1 MRYTNFCQLYINKFL
16 FFFNFLQEK
25 QADHLSRLKE
35 KISTPE
41 GVPRLFD
48 LIKVQDERMKLAF
61 FAALGNTV
69 VAKDI
74 DQVDCKDEISCS
86 LYQIIHTDVIIISM
100 VHVIL
105 FENAYGKGFFIIIVK
120 TWNSQ

>member
-1 MRYTNFCQLYINKFL
+1 M
-16 FFFNFLQEK
+16 
-25 QADHLSRLKE
+25 SRLKE

-48 LIKVQDERMKLAF
+48 LIKVQDESTKLAF

-74 DQVDCKDEISCS
+74 DQVNTA
-86 LYQIIHTDVIIISM
+86 LVYM
-100 VHVIL
+100 VGIFSRTFAKRKRNEKHKEKGSGNEYVL
-105 FENAYGKGFFIIIVK
+105 F
-120 TWNSQ
+120 